1 MPAPGIMS
9 SENPN
14 WRTPSELF
22 DPLHDEFRFDLDA
35 AADPTATLLP
45 RYLGPGSELGENA
58 LARRDWGE
66 VGSSVWLNP
75 PYSRK
80 LRLALEPWLAHA
92 ARQRVIVVALI
103 PARTDTLWWHNI
115 VLPTAAEIRF
125 INGRVDF
132 IHPETGLPGTSGG
145 SFPSALVIWEPR
157 RSRTPR
163 LPLVVPWAYRSR

>member
-14 WRTPSELF
+14 WRTPLELF

-35 AADPTATLLP
+35 AASPGSNLLQQWF
-45 RYLGPGSELGENA
+45 GPGSSLAENA
-58 LARRDWGE
+58 LAVRDWAE
-66 VGSSVWLNP
+66 HGSSIWLNP

-80 LRLALEPWLAHA
+80 LRLGLEPWLHHA
-92 ARQRVIVVALI
+92 ARQRVPIVALI
-103 PARTDTLWWHNI
+103 PARTDTLWWHNVI
-115 VLPTAAEIRF
+115 LPTAAEIRF